1 MLGRLT
7 EIPRKLNCAPGVP
20 VILII
25 QLGSLHPTHGNFLVF
40 FPKVALFLN
49 QTVVITGIPL
59 LPLGTQNLKTI
70 WVLWVTGLRRV

>member
-25 QLGSLHPTHGNFLVF
+25 QLGSFHPIHGNLF
-40 FPKVALFLN
+40 FPNFRIQSEAGACPKEDSLPPMGPRPVSDIRVSN
-49 QTVVITGIPL
+49 GQTDS
-59 LPLGTQNLKTI
+59 
-70 WVLWVTGLRRV
+70 